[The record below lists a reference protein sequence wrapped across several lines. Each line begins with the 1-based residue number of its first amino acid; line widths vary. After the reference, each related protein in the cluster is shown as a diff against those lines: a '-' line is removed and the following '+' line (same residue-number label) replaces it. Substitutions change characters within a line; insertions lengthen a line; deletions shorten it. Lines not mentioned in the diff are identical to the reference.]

1 MLPPADRKPIARC
14 DQLAAYLRRGDDRTA
29 FYILRDAGL
38 FVDRSCRDHIKPI
51 RADLAAGELSSLGLN
66 ARAVVR
72 ELRDQDRGRMAHWK
86 KVGLVPGSTVR
97 VREVRRLDGVI
108 VLDVGGRRMVTGSE
122 ALEGVLVEPAPAP
135 PGVRQAAHRGGE
147 DRP

>member
-1 MLPPADRKPIARC
+1 MRIAYQASEGPAEEKAWR
-14 DQLAAYLRRGDDRTA
+14 
-29 FYILRDAGL
+29 
-38 FVDRSCRDHIKPI
+38 
-51 RADLAAGELSSLGLN
+51 DLATGATDVELHGE
-66 ARAVVR
+66 APTFVR
-72 ELRDQDRGRMAHWK
+72 VNQDRGRMAHWK